1 VPFKST
7 GSGRLSQFGMRER
20 PQTEIKANKKNK
32 KTRHGTHHVRTEWV
46 GCQVG
51 ASPNFHDIRS
61 LFPPPI
67 LSTKENKKETQSN
80 CYQTYYTY
88 RKTVDARGGGM
99 ITYGLVLC
107 FLSRSKRSRNPI
119 RIQSDSTFVCVSV
132 SFFLFFLFFYR
143 SSIHHWL
150 VFRFHRG

>member
-1 VPFKST
+1 MAHITSAPNGLDAKSELVPIFMTFDLFS
-7 GSGRLSQFGMRER
+7 LPQFYPQRKER
-20 PQTEIKANKKNK
+20 
-32 KTRHGTHHVRTEWV
+32 
-46 GCQVG
+46 
-51 ASPNFHDIRS
+51 
-61 LFPPPI
+61 
-67 LSTKENKKETQSN
+67 KKETQSN

-132 SFFLFFLFFYR
+132 SFSFLFLFLSF
-143 SSIHHWL
+143 IHSPL
-150 VFRFHRG
+150 ASFPFPLGLKKNI

>member
-1 VPFKST
+1 
-7 GSGRLSQFGMRER
+7 MRER

-132 SFFLFFLFFYR
+132 SFFFSFYF
-143 SSIHHWL
+143 SIVHPFTTGQFS
-150 VFRFHRG
+150 VSMGVEEKYKK